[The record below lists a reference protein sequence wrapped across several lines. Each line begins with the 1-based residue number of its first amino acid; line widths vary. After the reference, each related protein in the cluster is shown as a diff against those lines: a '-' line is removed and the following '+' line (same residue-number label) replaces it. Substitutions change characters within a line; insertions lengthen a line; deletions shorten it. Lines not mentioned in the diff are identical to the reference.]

1 MLDFINVLLLMSSP
15 VAAAE
20 PVDAKKI
27 LLKEERY
34 EINRNVDGLKN
45 NLVEDEKKTIKE
57 NEKLKVAQKNPET
70 EPPNVTEPPKVR
82 STAAGCVSDAEILLV
97 DVSINLLQ
105 VTEPIRVE
113 KLSNGMLV
121 LPESVF
127 KELKLIP
134 KDGRIKMSDCSFGY
148 QLNTSS
154 GITYDFNPE
163 KFTLDIRV
171 PIDAFELSVFAKK
184 ESIKLKPEN
193 NNKGAFTNYQL
204 YATQTKTDDSFS
216 GVLDVTGFN
225 KLGSLTA
232 GALVNKDS
240 RETNIIRTS
249 TYYQKDLP
257 DKMQS
262 FVVGDTVNS
271 DGNWS
276 RSANYFGVKWSRNF
290 STQPGYIYTPN
301 PIISGS
307 AALPSVV
314 DVYIN
319 NQKTFSQKINPGPF
333 DITHLPVP
341 GNGVGQV
348 NLVVK
353 DILGNEQIIS
363 KNFYQSPIL
372 LAKGENDFSLES
384 GFLRKNYGTK
394 SNDYQDGFAAG
405 TYVHGLT
412 NSITARGRFELQPD
426 RQAAGGD
433 IALTLGNFAIVQASV
448 ASSNDGARGTGNQ
461 YGANIENIGK
471 FLKTSIGVK
480 KFDKEFSQFASSADE
495 TKPKTKTNA
504 FVSFPIPIIN
514 NSVSLGY
521 ISQTNWDSDPFKN
534 AYISTGFAL
543 PYGANLGLSYNKRL
557 DTANNWGAS
566 IVFSLP
572 LGDYNTRFDHTIDPS
587 GKITDSY
594 SVSTN
599 LPAGPGMGWSLVNE
613 DLKKNVKTNVTLN
626 SNTAQYTGQINV
638 QDGITTGKRL
648 GVNGTLGVLDK
659 EVFASRQVNNSSFAV
674 VKTEGLKDIKIYSQ
688 NNMVA
693 ITNKSGTAAF
703 PIRPYE
709 KTKIEIKDNEIPLEA
724 TVEVLEMNPVAYA
737 RSGILVKFPIQMS
750 KNALVRI
757 HLPND
762 NPIPAGAT
770 VNMASSKENY
780 VAGRNG
786 EVYLTNLSQK
796 NQLTVTW
803 LENRCEL
810 ILEVDMAQQ
819 QEQIIGPIKCVLVN

>member
-1 MLDFINVLLLMSSP
+1 MLDFINILLLLSSP

-20 PVDAKKI
+20 PVNAKKI
-27 LLKEERY
+27 ILKEERY
-34 EINRNVDGLKN
+34 EISRNVDELKN
-45 NLVEDEKKTIKE
+45 NLADNEKKPIKE
-57 NEKLKVAQKNPET
+57 NEQLKIAQKNQE
-70 EPPNVTEPPKVR
+70 TEPPKVR

-121 LPESVF
+121 LPEAVF

-134 KDGRIKMSDCSFGY
+134 KDGRIKMSDCSYGY
-148 QLNTSS
+148 QLNTNA

-171 PIDAFELSVFAKK
+171 PVDAFELSVFAKK

-204 YATQTKTDDSFS
+204 YATQTKSGDNFS

-225 KLGSLTA
+225 KLGSLTT
-232 GALVNKDS
+232 GATVNKDS
-240 RETNIIRTS
+240 REVNIVRTS

-262 FVVGDTVNS
+262 FVIGDTVNS

-276 RSANYFGVKWSRNF
+276 RSANYFGVRWSRNF

-307 AALPSVV
+307 AALPSVI
-314 DVYIN
+314 DVYVN

-341 GNGVGQV
+341 GNGMGQV

-353 DILGNEQIIS
+353 DILGNEQVIT

-405 TYVHGLT
+405 TYVHGIT

-433 IALTLGNFAIVQASV
+433 IALTLGNFALVQASV
-448 ASSNDGARGTGNQ
+448 ASSNDGIRGTGNQ
-461 YGANIENIGK
+461 YGANIENMGQ

-480 KFDKEFSQFASSADE
+480 RFDKDFSQFASTSDE
-495 TKPKTKTNA
+495 TKPKTRTNA
-504 FVSFPIPIIN
+504 FVSFPIPMIN
-514 NSVSLGY
+514 NNISIGY

-534 AYISTGFAL
+534 AYISSGYAL
-543 PYGANLGLSYNKRL
+543 PYGANLALSYNKRL
-557 DTANNWGAS
+557 DTVNNWGAS
-566 IVFSLP
+566 IVLTVP

-594 SVSTN
+594 ALSTN
-599 LPAGPGMGWSLVNE
+599 IPAGPGMGWSVINE

-648 GVNGTLGVLDK
+648 GVNGTIGLLDG

-674 VKTEGLKDIKIYSQ
+674 VKTEGLKGIKIYNQ

-693 ITNKSGTAAF
+693 ITNKNGTAAF

-724 TVEVLEMNPVAYA
+724 TAEVLEMYPVAYA
-737 RSGILVKFPIQMS
+737 RSGLLVKFPIQMS
-750 KNALVRI
+750 KNALVKI

-762 NPIPAGAT
+762 TPIPAGAT
-770 VNMASSKENY
+770 VTMASNKESY
-780 VAGRNG
+780 IAGRNG

-796 NQLTVTW
+796 NQLTVSW
-803 LENRCEL
+803 LENKCEL
-810 ILEVDMAQQ
+810 NLEIDMTQQ
-819 QEQIIGPIKCVLVN
+819 QEQIIGPIKCVLKN

>member
-20 PVDAKKI
+20 PVEAKKL

-34 EINRNVDGLKN
+34 EITRNVDELKN
-45 NLVEDEKKTIKE
+45 NLAEDEKKTIKE
-57 NEKLKVAQKNPET
+57 NEKIKIAQKNPET
-70 EPPNVTEPPKVR
+70 ETPKVTEPPKVR
-82 STAAGCVSDAEILLV
+82 STAAGCVTDAEILLV

-134 KDGRIKMSDCSFGY
+134 KDGKIKMSDCSYGY

-154 GITYDFNPE
+154 GITYDFNSE

-171 PIDAFELSVFAKK
+171 PIDAFELSVFAKR
-184 ESIKLKPEN
+184 ESYKLKPEVSS
-193 NNKGAFTNYQL
+193 KGFFSNYQL
-204 YATQTKTDDSFS
+204 YATQTKTDDNFS

-232 GALVNKDS
+232 GAIVNKDS

-276 RSANYFGVKWSRNF
+276 RSANYFGVRWSRNF
-290 STQPGYIYTPN
+290 TTQPGYIYTPN

-314 DVYIN
+314 DVYVN

-341 GNGVGQV
+341 GNGAGQV

-405 TYVHGLT
+405 TYVHGIT
-412 NSITARGRFELQPD
+412 NSITARGRFELQAD

-433 IALTLGNFAIVQASV
+433 IALTLGNFALIQASA
-448 ASSNDGARGTGNQ
+448 ASSNDGVRGTGNQ
-461 YGANIENIGK
+461 YGANIENIGQ

-480 KFDKEFSQFASSADE
+480 RFDKEFSQFASTSDE
-495 TKPKTKTNA
+495 TKPKTRTNA
-504 FVSFPIPIIN
+504 FVSFPIPFIN
-514 NSVSLGY
+514 NNIALGY

-534 AYISTGFAL
+534 AYISSGFAL
-543 PYGANLGLSYNKRL
+543 PYGANLALSYNKRL
-557 DTANNWGAS
+557 DTMNNWGAS
-566 IVFSLP
+566 VVFTVP
-572 LGDYNTRFDHTIDPS
+572 LGDYNTRLDHTIDPS

-599 LPAGPGMGWSLVNE
+599 LPAGPGVGWSVMNE

-648 GVNGTLGVLDK
+648 GVSGTAGLLDG
-659 EVFASRQVNNSSFAV
+659 EVFTSRQVNSSSFAV
-674 VKTEGLKDIKIYSQ
+674 VKTEGLKDIKIYNQ

-693 ITNKSGTAAF
+693 ITNKNGTAAF

-724 TVEVLEMNPVAYA
+724 TAEVLEMNPVAYA

-750 KNALVRI
+750 KNALVKI

-762 NPIPAGAT
+762 NPVPAGAN
-770 VNMASSKENY
+770 VRMASSKENY
-780 VAGRNG
+780 IVGRNG

-796 NQLTVTW
+796 NQLTVSW
-803 LENRCEL
+803 LENKCEL
-810 ILEVDMAQQ
+810 NLEIDMTQQ
-819 QEQIIGPIKCVLVN
+819 QEQIIGPIKCVLIN

>member
-1 MLDFINVLLLMSSP
+1 MLDFINILLLLSSP

-20 PVDAKKI
+20 PVNAKKI
-27 LLKEERY
+27 ILKEERY
-34 EINRNVDGLKN
+34 EISRNVDELKN
-45 NLVEDEKKTIKE
+45 NLADNEKKPIKE
-57 NEKLKVAQKNPET
+57 NEQLKIAQKNQE
-70 EPPNVTEPPKVR
+70 TEPPKVR

-121 LPESVF
+121 LPEAVF

-134 KDGRIKMSDCSFGY
+134 KDGRIKMSDCSYGY
-148 QLNTSS
+148 QLNTNA

-171 PIDAFELSVFAKK
+171 PVDAFELSVFAKK

-204 YATQTKTDDSFS
+204 YATQTKSGDNFS

-225 KLGSLTA
+225 KLGSLTT
-232 GALVNKDS
+232 GATVNKDS
-240 RETNIIRTS
+240 REVNIVRTS

-262 FVVGDTVNS
+262 FVIGDTVNS

-276 RSANYFGVKWSRNF
+276 RSANYFGVRWSRNF

-307 AALPSVV
+307 AALPSVI
-314 DVYIN
+314 DVYVN

-341 GNGVGQV
+341 GNGMGQV

-353 DILGNEQIIS
+353 DILGNEQVIT

-405 TYVHGLT
+405 TYVHGIT

-433 IALTLGNFAIVQASV
+433 IALTLGNFALVQASV
-448 ASSNDGARGTGNQ
+448 ASSNDGIRGTGNQ
-461 YGANIENIGK
+461 YGANIENMGQ

-480 KFDKEFSQFASSADE
+480 RFDKDFSQFASTSDE
-495 TKPKTKTNA
+495 TKPKTRTNA
-504 FVSFPIPIIN
+504 FVSFPIPMIN
-514 NSVSLGY
+514 NNISIGY

-534 AYISTGFAL
+534 AYISSGYAL
-543 PYGANLGLSYNKRL
+543 PYGANLALSYNKRL
-557 DTANNWGAS
+557 DTVNNWGAS
-566 IVFSLP
+566 IVLTVP

-594 SVSTN
+594 ALSTN
-599 LPAGPGMGWSLVNE
+599 IPAGPGMGWSVINE

-648 GVNGTLGVLDK
+648 GVNGTIGLLDG

-674 VKTEGLKDIKIYSQ
+674 VKTEGLKGIKIYNQ

-693 ITNKSGTAAF
+693 ITNKNGTAAF

-724 TVEVLEMNPVAYA
+724 TAEVLEMYPVAYA
-737 RSGILVKFPIQMS
+737 RSGLLVKFPIQMS
-750 KNALVRI
+750 KNALVKI

-762 NPIPAGAT
+762 TPIPAGASVT
-770 VNMASSKENY
+770 MASSKESY
-780 VAGRNG
+780 IAGRNG

-796 NQLTVTW
+796 NQLTVSW
-803 LENRCEL
+803 LENKCEL
-810 ILEVDMAQQ
+810 NLEIDMTQQ
-819 QEQIIGPIKCVLVN
+819 QEQIIGPIKCVLKN

>member
-1 MLDFINVLLLMSSP
+1 MLDFINILLLLSSP

-20 PVDAKKI
+20 PVNAKKI
-27 LLKEERY
+27 ILKEVRY
-34 EINRNVDGLKN
+34 EISRNVDELKN
-45 NLVEDEKKTIKE
+45 NLADNEKKPIKE
-57 NEKLKVAQKNPET
+57 NEQLKIAQKNPE
-70 EPPNVTEPPKVR
+70 TEPPKVR

-121 LPESVF
+121 LPEAVF

-134 KDGRIKMSDCSFGY
+134 KDGRIKMSDCSYGY
-148 QLNTSS
+148 QLNTNA

-171 PIDAFELSVFAKK
+171 PVDAFELSVFAKK

-204 YATQTKTDDSFS
+204 YATQTKSGDNFS

-225 KLGSLTA
+225 KLGSLTT
-232 GALVNKDS
+232 GATVNKDS
-240 RETNIIRTS
+240 REVNIVRTS

-262 FVVGDTVNS
+262 FVIGDTVNS

-276 RSANYFGVKWSRNF
+276 RSANYFGVRWSRNF

-307 AALPSVV
+307 AALPSVI
-314 DVYIN
+314 DVYVN

-341 GNGVGQV
+341 GNGMGQV

-353 DILGNEQIIS
+353 DILGNEQVIT

-405 TYVHGLT
+405 TYVHGIT

-433 IALTLGNFAIVQASV
+433 IALTLGNFALVQASV
-448 ASSNDGARGTGNQ
+448 ASSNDGIRGTGNQ
-461 YGANIENIGK
+461 YGANIENIGQ

-480 KFDKEFSQFASSADE
+480 RFDKDFSQFASTSDE
-495 TKPKTKTNA
+495 TKPKTRTNA
-504 FVSFPIPIIN
+504 FVSFPIPMIN
-514 NSVSLGY
+514 NNISIGY

-534 AYISTGFAL
+534 AYISSGYAL
-543 PYGANLGLSYNKRL
+543 PYGANLALSYNKRL
-557 DTANNWGAS
+557 DTVNNWGAS
-566 IVFSLP
+566 IVLTVP

-594 SVSTN
+594 ALSTN
-599 LPAGPGMGWSLVNE
+599 IPAGPGMGWSVINE

-648 GVNGTLGVLDK
+648 GVNGTIGLLDG

-674 VKTEGLKDIKIYSQ
+674 VKTEGLKGIKIYNQ

-693 ITNKSGTAAF
+693 ITNKNGTAAF

-724 TVEVLEMNPVAYA
+724 TAEVLEMYPVAYA
-737 RSGILVKFPIQMS
+737 RSGLLVKFPIQMS
-750 KNALVRI
+750 KNALVKI

-762 NPIPAGAT
+762 TPIPAGAT
-770 VNMASSKENY
+770 VTMASSKESY
-780 VAGRNG
+780 IAGRNG

-796 NQLTVTW
+796 NQLTVSW
-803 LENRCEL
+803 LENKCEL
-810 ILEVDMAQQ
+810 NLEIDMTQQ
-819 QEQIIGPIKCVLVN
+819 QEQIIGPVKCVLTN

>member
-1 MLDFINVLLLMSSP
+1 MLDFINILLLLSSP

-20 PVDAKKI
+20 PVNAKKI
-27 LLKEERY
+27 ILKEERY
-34 EINRNVDGLKN
+34 EISRNVDELKN
-45 NLVEDEKKTIKE
+45 NLADNEKKPIKE
-57 NEKLKVAQKNPET
+57 NEQLKIAQKNQE
-70 EPPNVTEPPKVR
+70 TEPPKVR

-121 LPESVF
+121 LPEAVF

-134 KDGRIKMSDCSFGY
+134 KDGRIKMSDCSYGY
-148 QLNTSS
+148 QLNTNA

-171 PIDAFELSVFAKK
+171 PVDAFELSVFAKK

-204 YATQTKTDDSFS
+204 YATQTKSGDNFS

-225 KLGSLTA
+225 KLGSLTT
-232 GALVNKDS
+232 GATVNKDS
-240 RETNIIRTS
+240 REVNIVRTS

-262 FVVGDTVNS
+262 FVIGDTVNS

-276 RSANYFGVKWSRNF
+276 RSANYFGVRWSRNF

-307 AALPSVV
+307 AALPSVI
-314 DVYIN
+314 DVYVN

-341 GNGVGQV
+341 GNGMGQV

-353 DILGNEQIIS
+353 DILGNEQVIT

-405 TYVHGLT
+405 TYVHGIT

-433 IALTLGNFAIVQASV
+433 IALTLGNFALVQASV
-448 ASSNDGARGTGNQ
+448 ASSNDGIRGTGNQ
-461 YGANIENIGK
+461 YGANIENMGQ

-480 KFDKEFSQFASSADE
+480 RFDKDFSQFASTSDE
-495 TKPKTKTNA
+495 TKPKTRTNA
-504 FVSFPIPIIN
+504 FVSFPIPMIN
-514 NSVSLGY
+514 NNISIGY

-534 AYISTGFAL
+534 AYISSGYAL
-543 PYGANLGLSYNKRL
+543 PYGANLALSYNKRL
-557 DTANNWGAS
+557 DTVNNWGAS
-566 IVFSLP
+566 IVLTVP

-594 SVSTN
+594 ALSTN
-599 LPAGPGMGWSLVNE
+599 IPAGPGMGWSVINE

-648 GVNGTLGVLDK
+648 GVNGTIGLLDG

-674 VKTEGLKDIKIYSQ
+674 VKTEGLKGIKIYNQ

-693 ITNKSGTAAF
+693 ITNKNGTAAF

-724 TVEVLEMNPVAYA
+724 TAEVLEMYPVAYA
-737 RSGILVKFPIQMS
+737 RSGLLVKFPIQMS
-750 KNALVRI
+750 KNALVKI

-762 NPIPAGAT
+762 TPIPAGAT
-770 VNMASSKENY
+770 VTMASSKESY
-780 VAGRNG
+780 IAGRNG

-796 NQLTVTW
+796 NQLTVSW
-803 LENRCEL
+803 LENKCEL
-810 ILEVDMAQQ
+810 NLEIDMTQQ
-819 QEQIIGPIKCVLVN
+819 QEQIIGPIKCVLKN

>member
-1 MLDFINVLLLMSSP
+1 MLDFINILLLLSSP

-20 PVDAKKI
+20 PVNAKKI
-27 LLKEERY
+27 ILKEERY
-34 EINRNVDGLKN
+34 EISRNVDELKN
-45 NLVEDEKKTIKE
+45 NLADNEKKPIKE
-57 NEKLKVAQKNPET
+57 NEQLKIAQKNQE
-70 EPPNVTEPPKVR
+70 TEPPKVR

-121 LPESVF
+121 LPEAVF

-134 KDGRIKMSDCSFGY
+134 KDGRIKMSDCSYGY
-148 QLNTSS
+148 QLNTNA

-171 PIDAFELSVFAKK
+171 PVDAFELSVFAKK

-204 YATQTKTDDSFS
+204 YATQTKSGDNFS

-225 KLGSLTA
+225 KLGSLTT
-232 GALVNKDS
+232 GATVNKDS
-240 RETNIIRTS
+240 REVNIVRTS

-262 FVVGDTVNS
+262 FVIGDTVNS

-276 RSANYFGVKWSRNF
+276 RSANYFGVRWSRNF

-307 AALPSVV
+307 AALPSVI
-314 DVYIN
+314 DVYVN

-341 GNGVGQV
+341 GNGMGQV

-353 DILGNEQIIS
+353 DILGNEQVIT

-405 TYVHGLT
+405 TYVHGIT

-433 IALTLGNFAIVQASV
+433 IALTLGNFALVQASV
-448 ASSNDGARGTGNQ
+448 ASSNDGIRGTGNQ
-461 YGANIENIGK
+461 YGANIENMGQ

-480 KFDKEFSQFASSADE
+480 RFDKDFSQFASTSDE
-495 TKPKTKTNA
+495 TKPKTRTNA
-504 FVSFPIPIIN
+504 FVSFPIPMIN
-514 NSVSLGY
+514 NNISIGY

-534 AYISTGFAL
+534 AYISSGYAL
-543 PYGANLGLSYNKRL
+543 PYGANLALSYNKRL
-557 DTANNWGAS
+557 DTVNNWGAS
-566 IVFSLP
+566 IVLTVP

-594 SVSTN
+594 ALSTN
-599 LPAGPGMGWSLVNE
+599 IPAGPGMGWSVINE

-648 GVNGTLGVLDK
+648 GVNGTIGLLDG

-674 VKTEGLKDIKIYSQ
+674 VKTEGLKGIKIYNQ

-693 ITNKSGTAAF
+693 ITNKNGTAAF

-724 TVEVLEMNPVAYA
+724 TAEVLEMYPVAYA
-737 RSGILVKFPIQMS
+737 RSGLLVKFPIQMS
-750 KNALVRI
+750 KNALVKI

-762 NPIPAGAT
+762 TPIPAGAT
-770 VNMASSKENY
+770 VTMASSKESY
-780 VAGRNG
+780 IAGRNG

-796 NQLTVTW
+796 NQLTVSW
-803 LENRCEL
+803 LENKCEL
-810 ILEVDMAQQ
+810 TLEIDMTQQ
-819 QEQIIGPIKCVLVN
+819 QEQIIGPIKCVLKN

>member
-1 MLDFINVLLLMSSP
+1 MSSP
-15 VAAAE
+15 LAAAE
-20 PVDAKKI
+20 PVDAKKV

-34 EINRNVDGLKN
+34 EINRNVNELKN
-45 NLVEDEKKTIKE
+45 NLAENEKKTIQE
-57 NEKLKVAQKNPET
+57 NEKIKIAQKNPET
-70 EPPNVTEPPKVR
+70 ETPKVTEPPKVR

-113 KLSNGMLV
+113 KLSSGMLV

-127 KELKLIP
+127 RELKLIP
-134 KDGRIKMSDCSFGY
+134 KDGKIKMSDCSYGY
-148 QLNTSS
+148 QLDTKS

-184 ESIKLKPEN
+184 ESYKLKPEAS
-193 NNKGAFTNYQL
+193 NKGVFTNYQL

-216 GVLDVTGFN
+216 SVLDVTGFN
-225 KLGSLTA
+225 KLGSLTT
-232 GALVNKDS
+232 GATVNKDS
-240 RETNIIRTS
+240 REANIVRTS

-276 RSANYFGVKWSRNF
+276 RSANYFGVRWSRNF
-290 STQPGYIYTPN
+290 TTQPGYIYTPN

-314 DVYIN
+314 DVYVN

-341 GNGVGQV
+341 GNGAGQV

-405 TYVHGLT
+405 TYVHGIT
-412 NSITARGRFELQPD
+412 NSITTRGRFELQAD

-433 IALTLGNFAIVQASV
+433 ITLTLGNFALIQTSV
-448 ASSNDGARGTGNQ
+448 ASANDSIRGTGNQ
-461 YGANIENIGK
+461 YGANIENIGQ
-471 FLKTSIGVK
+471 FLKTSIGIK
-480 KFDKEFSQFASSADE
+480 KFDKEFSQFASSSDE
-495 TKPKTKTNA
+495 TKPKTRTNA
-504 FVSFPIPIIN
+504 FVSFPIPIIKN
-514 NSVSLGY
+514 NISVGY
-521 ISQTNWDSDPFKN
+521 VSQTNWDSDPFKN
-534 AYISTGFAL
+534 AYISSGFAL
-543 PYGANLGLSYNKRL
+543 PYGASLGLSYNKRL
-557 DTANNWGAS
+557 DATNNWGAS
-566 IVFSLP
+566 VVLTFP
-572 LGDYNTRFDHTIDPS
+572 LGDYNARFDHTIDPS
-587 GKITDSY
+587 GKITDNY
-594 SVSTN
+594 SVSTI
-599 LPAGPGMGWSLVNE
+599 LPAGPGIGWSLNNE
-613 DLKKNVKTNVTLN
+613 DLKKNLKTNVTLN

-638 QDGITTGKRL
+638 QDGIATGKRL
-648 GVNGTLGVLDK
+648 GVNGTVGLLDS
-659 EVFASRQVNNSSFAV
+659 EIFASRQVNNSSFAV
-674 VKTEGLKDIKIYSQ
+674 VKTEGLKDIKIYNQ

-693 ITNKSGTAAF
+693 ITNKKGVAAF

-724 TVEVLEMNPVAYA
+724 TAEVLEINPIAYA

-750 KNALVRI
+750 KNALVKI

-762 NPIPAGAT
+762 NPVPAGAN
-770 VNMASSKENY
+770 VRIASSKENY
-780 VAGRNG
+780 IVGRNG

-796 NQLTVTW
+796 NQLTVSW
-803 LENRCEL
+803 LENICEL
-810 ILEVDMAQQ
+810 TLEVDMTQQ
-819 QEQIIGPIKCVLVN
+819 QEQIIGPVKCVLTN